1 MPTEITKLKQ
11 VGDHEDARIFP
22 QPSHTTDLTL
32 WPSVC
37 DDPFVTDLCDLSA
50 RYVVGN
56 HNTLEMV
63 RALLSTA
70 SGLLAMDHGDRATAI
85 RERIR
90 ELRQDV

>member
-1 MPTEITKLKQ
+1 MSEQIK
-11 VGDHEDARIFP
+11 
-22 QPSHTTDLTL
+22 TTDLTP

-37 DDPFVTDLCDLSA
+37 DDPFVSELCDLSA
-50 RYVVGN
+50 RFVVAN
-56 HNTLEMV
+56 HNTLDMV

-70 SGLLAMDHGDRATAI
+70 SGLLAMDHGDHAKAV